1 MQYCILEHFIHL
13 LSLDFNIVIKNGSLK
28 FVMFYLKVTLLH
40 SQMLSLTIKRH
51 ILLLSFS
58 VIMLRKSLLNSF

>member
-1 MQYCILEHFIHL
+1 MQYCILEQFIHL

-40 SQMLSLTIKRH
+40 SQMLSLTIKIH